1 MDGLPPELLPE
12 SARWDGRARP
22 EVWDLVP
29 RHPAVF
35 LLVDGSGL
43 PIQLGATQNLR
54 RQLQARFEAPQ
65 EARPRADVAEIARA
79 VRWRVT
85 HSPFESRWW
94 YYRLARRLHPREYAS
109 MVSFGPAHFL
119 RVDWSAAPPDIG
131 VSERIWAQAG
141 EFLGPWPS
149 RRACVEA
156 LDTLRDLFDLCRY
169 PEQVRKAPAGLRC
182 AYFEMARCDAPCDG
196 TAPMPGYVERV
207 RAAWAFAAEDSGAI
221 VESARGAMRAAAREM
236 RFEDAAR
243 LKRRIESAERWRTLR
258 RPMVRRE
265 RDLNHL
271 LSIPVTR
278 RKAYKLC
285 LFRAGALVF
294 SDMLSGRGSADKA
307 AAWLEGALAA
317 PQIVGARQ
325 RMEQTWLLAH
335 LLERA
340 ERERV
345 AIVPLR
351 ESATAAE
358 LLEAARAAREL
369 ASKKPDAPTAAPPE
383 NEEGCEP

>member
-1 MDGLPPELLPE
+1 
-12 SARWDGRARP
+12 
-22 EVWDLVP
+22 
-29 RHPAVF
+29 
-35 LLVDGSGL
+35 
-43 PIQLGATQNLR
+43 
-54 RQLQARFEAPQ
+54 
-65 EARPRADVAEIARA
+65 
-79 VRWRVT
+79 
-85 HSPFESRWW
+85 
-94 YYRLARRLHPREYAS
+94 
-109 MVSFGPAHFL
+109 
-119 RVDWSAAPPDIG
+119 
-131 VSERIWAQAG
+131 
-141 EFLGPWPS
+141 
-149 RRACVEA
+149 
-156 LDTLRDLFDLCRY
+156 
-169 PEQVRKAPAGLRC
+169 
-182 AYFEMARCDAPCDG
+182 
-196 TAPMPGYVERV
+196 MPGYVERV

-345 AIVPLR
+345 AIVALR
-351 ESATAAE
+351 DCATAAE